1 MKKLLYLAIA
11 MLFAVSCEYNDDW
24 IKDQFQNHEERI
36 ATLETLCAQMNTNI
50 TSLQAI
56 VNALQKND
64 YVTGIAPIEEGGKEI
79 GYTIT
84 FSKSGSVTI
93 YHGQSGA
100 SGWTPIMGVRQ
111 DSDGKYY
118 WTIDGE
124 WIVDDYGN
132 KIPTTGTD
140 GEDGEDGTDGKPGAD
155 GADGK
160 PGTDGSDGRPGADGA
175 DGKPGTDGADGKDG
189 QDGANG
195 ITPLLKIQEDY
206 WYVSYDNGM
215 TWQKLGKATGE
226 DGQDGADGQDGK
238 DGTSGK
244 DGTDGDSFFSSVD
257 TSDPAYVVITMADGT
272 VIKLPT
278 WSSFES
284 LQALVD
290 KLNTN
295 VSSLQAIV
303 EALQNNDYVT
313 SVVPLTEGGKVI
325 GYTMTFSKSGSV
337 VIYHG
342 KDGADG
348 ADGKDGVD
356 GTDGAAGVDGW
367 TPVISVKQDE
377 DGRYYWTL
385 DGEWMLDENA
395 SKIPTTGED
404 GKDGEDG
411 SDGAPGTPGTPG
423 NDGIDGQPGSNGTDG
438 ITPLLKIEEGYWY
451 VSYDEGQTWQELGKA
466 TGENGKDGADG
477 APGQDGADGR
487 EGADGVPGKDG
498 ADGQPGKDGD
508 AFFSSVDTSNPNYVV
523 ITLTDGTTMQ
533 LPTWKAFEEL
543 QGLVDKLNTDLSS
556 LQTIVEAL
564 QNNDYVTSVV
574 PLTEGRDIIGYTLNF
589 AKSGYVIIYHGQ
601 DGQNAAAPVMGVRQD
616 ATGAYYWTVDG
627 EWLLNENGDKVPTTG
642 ADGAPGQDGSDGSAG
657 ADGTN
662 GASGADGITPQL
674 KIEDDY
680 WYVSYDEGLTWQ
692 QLEKATGEDGKDGA
706 DGDSFFKSV
715 DTSDPNYVM
724 ITLTDGTT
732 MQLPTWKA
740 VEEEQRT
747 EIGIEL
753 DLENEEAGVV
763 PGEDIFINYTL
774 SNATEETLI
783 TASSDGRYAVRLEKS
798 SASQGKII
806 VTAPEVYVDGYI
818 NIMVSD
824 GAGYSLIRVINFY
837 ESKISFPQ
845 GYQYSIA
852 AEGGE
857 LVIPLATNVSYEA
870 STSDS
875 WITIESVET
884 KAALQNYNLKVK
896 VAGNPNDNVRAGRIR
911 VKYANTENQYEEIII
926 NQSSAYFTISGIYY
940 NAPSAGS
947 TYTISASSS
956 RGLTISIPE
965 TIDWITISDSSSP
978 SAVAHELTMT
988 VSPNEIRYKR
998 YADIELYDESKETV
1012 LGMIS
1017 IVQEDYSDETKNLHI
1032 EGTANCYVVSS
1043 FGSYFFPTVKGN
1055 SSESVGDV
1063 AYAEVLWESFGTE
1076 VSPAVGEL
1084 IADVG
1089 CAVDGIV
1096 FDVPSPFRE
1105 GNAVIAAKDES
1116 GATLWSWH
1124 IWLTDQPE
1132 GQAYYNNAGTMLDRN
1147 LGATSTTPGDVGALG
1162 LLYQWGRKDPFLAA
1176 SSISENTDAAS
1187 TIDWPEPVE
1196 STSET
1201 GKIEY
1206 TILNPTTYITSG
1218 PNFDWYYT
1226 GDVFTNDTR
1235 WGSDKTIYDPC
1246 PAGWHVFEDDPYGV
1260 FEDALDY
1267 NYYEDYYVISHDFDE
1282 TDKGMNFSGTLGD
1295 DLMIWYPAG
1304 GFRSKDNG
1312 KLMCTGTQ
1320 GRWVSANGFIGHY
1333 GISIFHFQDT
1343 GDVYAPTVLGG
1354 TSRAIANSIRCLKE

>member
-564 QNNDYVTSVV
+564 QNNDYVT
-574 PLTEGRDIIGYTLNF
+574 
-589 AKSGYVIIYHGQ
+589 
-601 DGQNAAAPVMGVRQD
+601 
-616 ATGAYYWTVDG
+616 
-627 EWLLNENGDKVPTTG
+627 
-642 ADGAPGQDGSDGSAG
+642 
-657 ADGTN
+657 
-662 GASGADGITPQL
+662 
-674 KIEDDY
+674 
-680 WYVSYDEGLTWQ
+680 
-692 QLEKATGEDGKDGA
+692 
-706 DGDSFFKSV
+706 
-715 DTSDPNYVM
+715 
-724 ITLTDGTT
+724 
-732 MQLPTWKA
+732 
-740 VEEEQRT
+740 
-747 EIGIEL
+747 
-753 DLENEEAGVV
+753 
-763 PGEDIFINYTL
+763 
-774 SNATEETLI
+774 
-783 TASSDGRYAVRLEKS
+783 
-798 SASQGKII
+798 
-806 VTAPEVYVDGYI
+806 
-818 NIMVSD
+818 
-824 GAGYSLIRVINFY
+824 
-837 ESKISFPQ
+837 
-845 GYQYSIA
+845 
-852 AEGGE
+852 
-857 LVIPLATNVSYEA
+857 
-870 STSDS
+870 
-875 WITIESVET
+875 
-884 KAALQNYNLKVK
+884 
-896 VAGNPNDNVRAGRIR
+896 
-911 VKYANTENQYEEIII
+911 
-926 NQSSAYFTISGIYY
+926 
-940 NAPSAGS
+940 
-947 TYTISASSS
+947 
-956 RGLTISIPE
+956 
-965 TIDWITISDSSSP
+965 
-978 SAVAHELTMT
+978 
-988 VSPNEIRYKR
+988 
-998 YADIELYDESKETV
+998 
-1012 LGMIS
+1012 
-1017 IVQEDYSDETKNLHI
+1017 
-1032 EGTANCYVVSS
+1032 
-1043 FGSYFFPTVKGN
+1043 
-1055 SSESVGDV
+1055 
-1063 AYAEVLWESFGTE
+1063 
-1076 VSPAVGEL
+1076 
-1084 IADVG
+1084 
-1089 CAVDGIV
+1089 
-1096 FDVPSPFRE
+1096 
-1105 GNAVIAAKDES
+1105 
-1116 GATLWSWH
+1116 
-1124 IWLTDQPE
+1124 
-1132 GQAYYNNAGTMLDRN
+1132 
-1147 LGATSTTPGDVGALG
+1147 
-1162 LLYQWGRKDPFLAA
+1162 
-1176 SSISENTDAAS
+1176 
-1187 TIDWPEPVE
+1187 
-1196 STSET
+1196 
-1201 GKIEY
+1201 
-1206 TILNPTTYITSG
+1206 
-1218 PNFDWYYT
+1218 
-1226 GDVFTNDTR
+1226 
-1235 WGSDKTIYDPC
+1235 
-1246 PAGWHVFEDDPYGV
+1246 
-1260 FEDALDY
+1260 
-1267 NYYEDYYVISHDFDE
+1267 
-1282 TDKGMNFSGTLGD
+1282 
-1295 DLMIWYPAG
+1295 
-1304 GFRSKDNG
+1304 
-1312 KLMCTGTQ
+1312 
-1320 GRWVSANGFIGHY
+1320 
-1333 GISIFHFQDT
+1333 
-1343 GDVYAPTVLGG
+1343 
-1354 TSRAIANSIRCLKE
+1354 